1 MKKSQL
7 RKIIKEQVA
16 ALMARKNQPQKKLI
30 KEEPEEWWCNCANDE
45 GCWGTIDFDD
55 ESSNCAC
62 CDELSPCPDDRI
74 EKPIKRDKQ
83 LRR

>member
-7 RKIIKEQVA
+7 RKIVRESIK
-16 ALMARKNQPQKKLI
+16 
-30 KEEPEEWWCNCANDE
+30 
-45 GCWGTIDFDD
+45 
-55 ESSNCAC
+55 C